1 MSEYIVIGKIT
12 RTHGLFGNVKVL
24 PTTNVG
30 EVFSNLKRV
39 FIKDEVRDGVYRV
52 TVQRIKKVGK
62 EYLLKIE
69 GIDSLE
75 KAKKIVGLHLAVK
88 REDLPKLKTGEYY
101 FYQLLNVEVYN
112 ETGERIGTVIDII
125 ETGSNDVA
133 VVKSDDAEILIPMTK
148 ECVVEFEPQKKLVVR
163 LLEWM

>member
-1 MSEYIVIGKIT
+1 MSEYIVIGKII

-88 REDLPKLKTGEYY
+88 LEDLPKLKTNEYY

-148 ECVVEFEPQKKLVVR
+148 KCVVEFEPQKKLVVR